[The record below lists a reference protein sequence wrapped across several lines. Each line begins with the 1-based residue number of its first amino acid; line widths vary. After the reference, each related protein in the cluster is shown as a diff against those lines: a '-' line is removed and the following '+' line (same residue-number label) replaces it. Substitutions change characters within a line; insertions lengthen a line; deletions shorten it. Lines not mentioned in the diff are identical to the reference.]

1 MIMKATETNHRRI
14 PSSPRRLAE
23 RSLPAAARRLAV
35 VAIAC
40 GVAPGCAGP
49 GYHVGAAS
57 LYPPD
62 IHTVYVPMIES
73 ISYRRYLGERLT
85 EAVERRI
92 EQVTPLKV
100 VHTPEAD
107 SVLDCKI
114 VSDSKG
120 MLMTSPTS
128 ELREGQVAFNITVNW
143 IDRRGKTLATDPSIP
158 LPTISQSSNMFPE
171 LGQSL
176 TTAQQLVIDKL
187 AKQIVGMM
195 ETPW

>member
-1 MIMKATETNHRRI
+1 MMSRKAAEKIHRRI
-14 PSSPRRLAE
+14 PTSPRRLA
-23 RSLPAAARRLAV
+23 RLPAAVAAWRFAV
-35 VAIAC
+35 VAMLC
-40 GVAPGCAGP
+40 GFAPGCAS
-49 GYHVGAAS
+49 YRMGAAS

-73 ISYRRYLGERLT
+73 LSYRRYLGERLT
-85 EAVERRI
+85 EAVVKRI
-92 EQVTPLKV
+92 EEVTPFKV

-107 SVLDCKI
+107 SVLECKI

-128 ELREGQVAFNITVNW
+128 ELREGLVSFQITVNW
-143 IDRRGKTLATDPSIP
+143 IDCRGKALATDASIP
-158 LPTISQSSNMFPE
+158 LPTINQSSNMFPE

-187 AKQIVGMM
+187 AKLIVGMM
-195 ETPW
+195 ESPW